1 MSQHEV
7 YEHRLQVTTEGGGGN
22 GGTGNSDNGSGNDP
36 SLNAALAQMGFDSV
50 GAYQAWVIAA
60 SDSEA
65 FASASLVLALLEAQ
79 P

>member
-1 MSQHEV
+1 M

-36 SLNAALAQMGFDSV
+36 SLNAALDEMGFDSV
-50 GAYQAWVIAA
+50 GAYQAWLTAK

-65 FASASLVLALLEAQ
+65 FVCACVLLALLKAQ